1 MTTSTLDSHDAH
13 CILGVTARPFR
24 VCECTIAHTQE
35 GCHCH
40 SHFTDEK
47 VESDDTASPGRAPA
61 GSLVPP
67 NDTESV

>member
-1 MTTSTLDSHDAH
+1 MTSSTLNDAH
-13 CILGVTARPFR
+13 CILGLLR
-24 VCECTIAHTQE
+24 VLSVSSSAQSIAHTQE